1 MCIRDSNKYSPPTA
15 LAIVLDGEYP
25 ESPKS
30 NSLRNLI
37 GSTCG
42 SMGFP
47 TRTPP
52 FINKK
57 NLLYAD
63 AAVPVS
69 GYTVYSPS
77 IDTLS

>member
-1 MCIRDSNKYSPPTA
+1 MGVAIVGNKYSPPTA

-42 SMGFP
+42 SMGQ
-47 TRTPP
+47 
-52 FINKK
+52 KH
-57 NLLYAD
+57 
-63 AAVPVS
+63 
-69 GYTVYSPS
+69 
-77 IDTLS
+77 